1 MTRQLILYTLMMI
14 IAITIIMWRLKT
26 SGNDLES
33 AKSIIQLQ
41 DANDLKLNIQDEI
54 EVQWL
59 NNEICKLRAKKT
71 LKLAC
76 IKAREARIGTTNEV
90 KCPSLTEVK
99 YDPDQ
104 DTCMIAWWSKPIVK

>member
-1 MTRQLILYTLMMI
+1 MRQALIYTVLLI
-14 IAITIIMWRLKT
+14 VAIFLVRSLANGDDMYK
-26 SGNDLES
+26 